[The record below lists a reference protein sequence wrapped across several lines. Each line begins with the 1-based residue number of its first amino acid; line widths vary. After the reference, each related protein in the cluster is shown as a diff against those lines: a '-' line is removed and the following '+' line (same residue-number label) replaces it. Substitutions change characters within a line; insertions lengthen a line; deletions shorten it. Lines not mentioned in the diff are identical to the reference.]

1 MDGQIEACHGR
12 GHIFLH
18 FRCEIARSVRWSW
31 VGGERS
37 LEDGADPTSP
47 SLTAPH
53 FLFRLLCFPVI
64 CSQPPPAAPAPAPA
78 RPRFF
83 VFRKV
88 FVPRSGV
95 ASSRRTEQG
104 NRWGERR
111 TSFRRSAG
119 ERLFRDRRSDGA
131 SDRGKLAGLTAAS
144 LIFSTKVLSPL
155 CQEWSAFKPCM
166 KAGGRE
172 TLPTH
177 RQVRQL
183 DSAPRSVL
191 YGQV

>member
-1 MDGQIEACHGR
+1 MDGRTRRMDGQIEACHGR

-31 VGGERS
+31 VGGERI

-64 CSQPPPAAPAPAPA
+64 CSQPPTAAPAPAPA

-119 ERLFRDRRSDGA
+119 ERLFRDRRSDEA
-131 SDRGKLAGLTAAS
+131 SERAGETCRLDGGVINFLHKSAVSA
-144 LIFSTKVLSPL
+144 LSRVECL
-155 CQEWSAFKPCM
+155 
-166 KAGGRE
+166 
-172 TLPTH
+172 
-177 RQVRQL
+177 
-183 DSAPRSVL
+183 
-191 YGQV
+191 